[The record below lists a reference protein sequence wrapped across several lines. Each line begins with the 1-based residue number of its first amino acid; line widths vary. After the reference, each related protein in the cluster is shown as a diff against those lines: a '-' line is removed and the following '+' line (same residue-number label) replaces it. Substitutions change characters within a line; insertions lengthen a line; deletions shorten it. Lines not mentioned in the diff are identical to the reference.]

1 MGGGSLYFFNGL
13 LEGVNLLRN
22 ERVVW
27 SVYFQKYPFT
37 EDKCAVR
44 LAVKI

>member
-1 MGGGSLYFFNGL
+1 MGGGSRYFFNGL
-13 LEGVNLLRN
+13 LERVNLLRN

-27 SVYFQKYPFT
+27 SVYFQKDPFT

-44 LAVKI
+44 LAVKL